1 MCLADEEDVHKLLSL
16 QYVVNAVREATADL
30 QHAEKLFK
38 DLSVR
43 IEFIL
48 EAVSKRS
55 EDGSA
60 LVAEVKYRV
69 QELGDLTPFW
79 ENRLQRYEK
88 VGVVF

>member
-1 MCLADEEDVHKLLSL
+1 MCHADEEDVHKLLSL
-16 QYVVNAVREATADL
+16 QYVANAVRKTTADL
-30 QHAEKLFK
+30 QHAERLFK

-55 EDGSA
+55 KESSI
-60 LVAEVKYRV
+60 LVDEVKYRV

-79 ENRLQRYEK
+79 ERRLQRYEK